1 MTLKTNRD
9 IVTRYIIITLGASS
23 FRPVRDITY
32 LQNIIFLLSESN
44 PNLGKKARYMYTPMG
59 PHSTAVEEIV
69 NGLIRDDFIEKRDDG
84 RLCLSD
90 ADAITFYRFLEGIS
104 GRQYDSVVR
113 RKEFMNDLTPDEMLS
128 LIHSCYPAPEYDR
141 HCRVMADRVRHAV
154 SMYESGKIGMKR
166 AAQVSGMTYDDFSAL
181 LCNKPD
187 EKEEEDEDTENR

>member
-1 MTLKTNRD
+1 MALKTNRD
-9 IVTRYIIITLGASS
+9 IVTRYVIITLGASS

-44 PNLGKKARYMYTPMG
+44 PKLGRKTRYMYTPMG
-59 PHSTAVEEIV
+59 PHSKAVEEIV
-69 NGLIRDDFIEKRDDG
+69 NDLTNNGFIENKNG
-84 RLCLSD
+84 RLYLSG
-90 ADAITFYRFLEGIS
+90 AGTAPFYSFLEDVT
-104 GRQYDSVVR
+104 GRQYDTVVR

-166 AAQVSGMTYDDFSAL
+166 AAQVAGMTLDDFSTL
-181 LCNKPD
+181 LCNKPEAD
-187 EKEEEDEDTENR
+187 EEDDMEKK